1 MIIVRFIFITLCA
14 FNFDSN
20 ASNRLLHFDYK
31 AATTFITFDFFFSSS
46 PNNPT
51 IDIDKDNKVIKV
63 SFPDTSSMLLNNKY
77 MIGLLGVNYV
87 TIEDHQRVLF
97 IFKLNKNMIYTTE
110 STAYSYRIILSLDE
124 SALVSRKSFKE
135 KYSSIEQ
142 PHNLSSKVYSG
153 KKISLNFNDTDTRVV
168 LQYLADF
175 MKFNLV
181 TSDDV
186 QGKITLQLEQVA
198 WDEALD
204 LILTLKGLEKKIYA
218 DVLMVLPIDEM
229 KKRDLARTEMLSNE
243 ENKSILF
250 TQLIRMNFAK
260 AKEIAKLLKNKKMSL
275 LSDRG
280 YVSFDERTNT
290 LLIQDIKS
298 RIERVK
304 VILTQLDIPV
314 SQVIIEARIVT
325 VKDTA
330 SEDLGVRW
338 GINTNQS
345 SMNISGTLK
354 SVQTSD
360 ILDRSLENKLN
371 VNLPAIPTQGQASS
385 IAMQFSK
392 LPSGQLLDLELSAL
406 VQERRAEILASP
418 KITTVNQK
426 KAIIEQGIE
435 IPYVESSKSGATSV
449 AYKKAALSL
458 EVTPQIMPDRH
469 IVLDLVI
476 HQDSRG
482 DTVTTSTGQA
492 ISIDMQRIASRV
504 LVADQETLVIG
515 GIYQQKKMLSVNKVP
530 FLGDIPLLGIL
541 FRTTK
546 EYLERYE
553 VLIFVTPKIVDSNL

>member
-1 MIIVRFIFITLCA
+1 MTIRCFIVFILLLVSFV
-14 FNFDSN
+14 SN
-20 ASNRLLHFDYK
+20 SGNRLLHFDYR
-31 AATTFITFDFFFSSS
+31 ATPTFISFELFFSSA

-51 IDIDKDNKVIKV
+51 INIDKEKKVMRV
-63 SFPDTSSMLLNNKY
+63 SFPDTSSMLLHHHY
-77 MIGLLGVNYV
+77 MIGLLGVSDV
-87 TIEDHQRVLF
+87 TIEADQALIF
-97 IFKLNKNMIYTTE
+97 IFKLNKSMKYTTE
-110 STAYSYRIILSLDE
+110 STAYSYRLVLSYDE
-124 SALVSRKSFKE
+124 FALVQRKNFK
-135 KYSSIEQ
+135 KKSMIEQ
-142 PHNLSSKVYSG
+142 PHDFSSKVYIG
-153 KKISLNFNDTDTRVV
+153 KKISLNFQNTDVRVV

-175 MKFNLV
+175 IKFNLV
-181 TSDDV
+181 TSDAV
-186 QGKITLQLEQVA
+186 QGKITLQLEEVA

-229 KKRDLARTEMLSNE
+229 KKRDLARQEMLSNE
-243 ENKSILF
+243 ENKSVLY

-275 LSDRG
+275 LSGRG

-298 RIERVK
+298 RIERIK
-304 VILTQLDIPV
+304 VILTQLDIPI
-314 SQVIIEARIVT
+314 SQVIIEARVVT
-325 VKDTA
+325 VKDTSA
-330 SEDLGVRW
+330 EDLGVRW
-338 GINTNQS
+338 GINSNQANTNV
-345 SMNISGTLK
+345 SGTLK
-354 SVQTSD
+354 GAQTSD
-360 ILDRSLENKLN
+360 IANRSLNDKLN
-371 VNLPAIPTQGQASS
+371 VNLPAMPTQGQATSL
-385 IAMQFSK
+385 AMQFSK
-392 LPSGQLLDLELSAL
+392 LPNGRLLDLELSAL

-476 HQDSRG
+476 HQDRRG

-530 FLGDIPLLGIL
+530 FLGDLPLLGIL